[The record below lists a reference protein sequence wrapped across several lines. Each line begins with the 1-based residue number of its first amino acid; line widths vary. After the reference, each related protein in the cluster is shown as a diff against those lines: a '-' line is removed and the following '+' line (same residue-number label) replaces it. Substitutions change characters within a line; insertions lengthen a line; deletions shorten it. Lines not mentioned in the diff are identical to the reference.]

1 MGTAL
6 DAPSG
11 RRPWSETHLGRGLL
25 FLGIVWSIAGA
36 FLVLQNA
43 LPELIQQA
51 VMHGWVSPEHVVNS
65 KLQQEAARR
74 CVEPAAARGGR
85 AAVDA
90 ATLQRTRYAAFQM
103 GYGFGTVVVAH
114 SSGTVQPEQ
123 VARALQEVKSQ
134 AMALGVPAP
143 ELPVIRHM
151 AQAVG
156 EFTDSLEEDRQCT
169 TARLASRYTPAHGD
183 LYKFGAVVAAS
194 VPYCVKAQCTAYAT
208 QIRRYGQAAGVPERL
223 WLPMAQ
229 GSLAGVP
236 GPNVREKTF
245 RVVLDLIEHIQT
257 GR

>member
-6 DAPSG
+6 NASSG
-11 RRPWSETHLGRGLL
+11 RRRWSETPVARGLL

-51 VMHGWVSPEHVVNS
+51 VMQGWLSPEHVVDS
-65 KLQQEAARR
+65 KLQAQAARR
-74 CVEPAAARGGR
+74 CAEPAAARS
-85 AAVDA
+85 AVDT
-90 ATLQRTRYAAFQM
+90 ATLRRTRYAAFQM
-103 GYGFGTVVVAH
+103 GYVFGTAVVAH
-114 SSGTVQPEQ
+114 ASGTVQSEQ
-123 VARALQEVKSQ
+123 VARALQEVKGQ

-151 AQAVG
+151 AESIG
-156 EFTDSLEEDRQCT
+156 GFTDSLEEDRQCT

-183 LYKFGAVVAAS
+183 LFRFGAVVAAS
-194 VPYCVKAQCTAYAT
+194 VPYCVQAQCTAYAT
-208 QIRRYGQAAGVPERL
+208 QIRRYGQAAGVPEHL

-236 GPNVREKTF
+236 GPNVREKTS
-245 RVVLDLIEHIQT
+245 RVVRDLTEHIKT
-257 GR
+257 GG